1 MILQCTIVS
10 LLVFRSLNCENLFYE
25 TSKPPYNCVSKLKV
39 NNYTTRLEDSRK
51 YFY

>member
-10 LLVFRSLNCENLFYE
+10 LLVFRSLNWENLFYK
-25 TSKPPYNCVSKLKV
+25 TSKPPNNYVLKLKV
-39 NNYTTRLEDSRK
+39 NNCTTRLEDSRK